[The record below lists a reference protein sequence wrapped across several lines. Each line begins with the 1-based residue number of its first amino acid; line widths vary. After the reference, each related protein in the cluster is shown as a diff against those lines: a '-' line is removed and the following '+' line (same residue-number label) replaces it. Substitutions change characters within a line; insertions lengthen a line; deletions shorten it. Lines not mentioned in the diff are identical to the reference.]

1 MFPNNEEDI
10 TYLDVEEDSDEET
23 GLKFE
28 DQNWEQYLPQVYKP
42 SCKKGA
48 REEEGC
54 KYLTYYLT

>member
-28 DQNWEQYLPQVYKP
+28 DQDWEQYLP
-42 SCKKGA
+42 
-48 REEEGC
+48 
-54 KYLTYYLT
+54 